1 MKFFDRFRRN
11 RQPVPDSSG
20 VTDWGHLI
28 HSYVTHLFGTSFDLK
43 REDRA
48 RKEIEGRGLAFGQIK
63 ILGGSSRSIKLGIT
77 EKQKLIADEVR
88 IALEKTLENRNLRNR
103 LEIRN
108 GFSTGKIEV
117 IFNNPSDET
126 FSGASWCWFRDGQSS
141 NWKEFLSISCWDS
154 GGLYE
159 SEAHSDEAVRVFIQ
173 TVGSLGFFVGAK
185 HYAHETPVHIE
196 DVIVYASRWEDLQS
210 GCRYLDVL
218 WRPELIKHQV
228 WHGSNRSDRRIE
240 GAFQGEVLACDGGGD
255 WWPKITINNKP
266 VYSTI
271 VQTPT
276 APMLKAKDKFAKESV
291 RRCRIC
297 GELATQQV
305 FIVHFETS
313 GDFGGD
319 SMGGIDYACDK
330 EICLDRIKIQK
341 CIRAEVVPYKQE
353 VWA

>member
-1 MKFFDRFRRN
+1 MKFFDRFGWSRK
-11 RQPVPDSSG
+11 PGPDSSG

-28 HSYVTHLFGTSFDLK
+28 HSYVTQLFGTSFDLK

-77 EKQKLIADEVR
+77 EKQKLTSDEVG
-88 IALEKTLENRNLRNR
+88 IALEKTLENRGLNKR

-108 GFSTGKIEV
+108 GSSTGKLEV
-117 IFNNPSDET
+117 IFKDSSDET
-126 FSGASWCWFRDGQSS
+126 FSGARWSGFRNGESS

-159 SEAHSDEAVRVFIQ
+159 AEAHSDEAVRVFLQ
-173 TVGSLGFFVGAK
+173 TAAHLGFFVGTK
-185 HYAHETPVHIE
+185 HYAYETPVKIE
-196 DVIVYASRWEDLQS
+196 DVVVYASRWEDPRS

-228 WHGSNRSDRRIE
+228 WHGSNRSDRRTE
-240 GAFQGEVLACDGGGD
+240 GAFQGEVLACDGRGD

-271 VQTPT
+271 IKTPT
-276 APMLKAKDKFAKESV
+276 VPILKAKEKFAKDSV
-291 RRCRIC
+291 CRCRIC
-297 GELATQQV
+297 GELATRQV
-305 FIVHFETS
+305 FLVRFETS

-319 SMGGIDYACDK
+319 SMGGIDYACDRETCIDRVK
-330 EICLDRIKIQK
+330 EQK

-353 VWA
+353 VWT